1 LPPFVALVDDPKYF
15 CFSFFVFRSFFTK
28 ASCFPPDDDG
38 IVVTVRKDAGSMAA
52 VVRVLREKLG
62 DEAMEGLQTFVN
74 EAGRNWKDDVLALAA
89 ERFDRRLNEEIGAF
103 RLETTKEFAAMRVE
117 MAAMRS
123 ERGTE
128 ISTMGA
134 ELRSE
139 MATMGAELRSEM
151 ATMGAELRSE
161 MATMGAELRT
171 EMGAMGAGLRTEIAA
186 ARFSMLMWAF
196 VFWIGQFAAMS
207 AMMTFLLRIYR

>member
-1 LPPFVALVDDPKYF
+1 
-15 CFSFFVFRSFFTK
+15 
-28 ASCFPPDDDG
+28 
-38 IVVTVRKDAGSMAA
+38 MAA

-123 ERGTE
+123 ELGTE
-128 ISTMGA
+128 IS
-134 ELRSE
+134 
-139 MATMGAELRSEM
+139 
-151 ATMGAELRSE
+151 TMGAELRSE

>member
-1 LPPFVALVDDPKYF
+1 LWRL
-15 CFSFFVFRSFFTK
+15 STIRSIFVFRSSFFAPSSPK

-38 IVVTVRKDAGSMAA
+38 IVVVTVRKDAGSMAA

-123 ERGTE
+123 ELGTE
-128 ISTMGA
+128 IS
-134 ELRSE
+134 
-139 MATMGAELRSEM
+139 
-151 ATMGAELRSE
+151 TMGAELRSE